1 MKHLALTFSSLC
13 IVSSL
18 NSLRLSN
25 WSRMIVAQSIACLYM
40 LTSFISSVT
49 QKLTDKYVI
58 RFAIWSVIEQI
69 GIRNA
74 DCQRKAP
81 SMNFLP
87 RSSLSTSQ
95 TKRSPYAQLGGYWT
109 MHASYSCHLKDLFGM
124 FTPAIT
130 SHRRTW
136 HLELNIKH
144 IKKYLIVFCRISC
157 CKVNGSGLF
166 TNACG
171 RHSPRVDRHRQTSH
185 PWPSKIQET
194 HFHSLSRGL
203 SLKRNTFRKCPELL
217 KQK

>member
-1 MKHLALTFSSLC
+1 MKVAKHENVNMTPQNPASSLSLTCLDLCTVMKHLALTFSSLC
-13 IVSSL
+13 IVASL

-40 LTSFISSVT
+40 LTSSISSVT

-87 RSSLSTSQ
+87 RSSLSTCQ

-144 IKKYLIVFCRISC
+144 IKKIFDSILQDIMLQGKWIRTI
-157 CKVNGSGLF
+157 
-166 TNACG
+166 
-171 RHSPRVDRHRQTSH
+171 H
-185 PWPSKIQET
+185 
-194 HFHSLSRGL
+194 
-203 SLKRNTFRKCPELL
+203 KRLR
-217 KQK
+217 